1 MLMFIISLEI
11 VLIQSLC
18 LLSLIVLCI
27 GSLLIQPTDAILE
40 PQSNVELYV
49 ENEVILVGFVTSIS
63 VTDSEDTQYTINV
76 ERYVKNPQE
85 DNSIVAIGRGSTD
98 SKNLSSIDKLFK
110 MGDRVLLFLNTSNDI
125 FLISPYSV
133 NAQLLDVDAD
143 FLPPPLRLYKAEV
156 PVEEISCK
164 QGMSLLIKATND
176 FPACI
181 KQNSIEKLVTRGWGK
196 LLTSI

>member
-11 VLIQSLC
+11 VLVQSLC

-27 GSLLIQPTDAILE
+27 GSLLIQSTDARLI
-40 PQSNVELYV
+40 PKSNVELYV
-49 ENEVILVGFVTSIS
+49 ENEVILIGFVTSTF
-63 VTDSEDTQYTINV
+63 VTDSKDTQYTINV
-76 ERYVKNPQE
+76 EQYVKNPQ

-98 SKNLSSIDKLFK
+98 SENLASIDKIFK
-110 MGDRVLLFLNTSNDI
+110 IGDRVLLFLNTSNDRY
-125 FLISPYSV
+125 LISPYSV
-133 NAQLLDVDAD
+133 NAQLLDLDAD
-143 FLPPPLRLYKAEV
+143 FLPPPLKLYKAGV
-156 PVEEISCK
+156 LVEEISCK

-196 LLTSI
+196 LLTSN

>member
-1 MLMFIISLEI
+1 MFIISLEI

-27 GSLLIQPTDAILE
+27 GSLLIQPTDARLE

-49 ENEVILVGFVTSIS
+49 ENEVILVGFVTSTF

-98 SKNLSSIDKLFK
+98 SENLASIDKLFK
-110 MGDRVLLFLNTSNDI
+110 IGDRVLLFLNTSNDKY
-125 FLISPYSV
+125 LISPYSV

-143 FLPPPLRLYKAEV
+143 FLPPPLRLYKAGV

-164 QGMSLLIKATND
+164 QGMSLLIKTKIN

-181 KQNSIEKLVTRGWGK
+181 KFNSIEKLVTRGWGK